1 MLSKVTGVARLTRDV
16 EIRYSSSGTAIA
28 SLSLVN
34 SNKRKNANGEQIE
47 DTCFINAVCFG
58 KLAEIAE
65 KWLSRG
71 SQIYYIGELKQDNW
85 TDKDGNKRSSH
96 TITIESFEMLGS
108 KDQST
113 SQHQEN
119 DKQETAPRE
128 VAQSSIPE
136 IDLDEE
142 NIPFNEVNSTS
153 TQSYK

>member
-1 MLSKVTGVARLTRDV
+1 MLSKVTGVARLTKEV

-65 KWLSRG
+65 KYLKKG
-71 SQIYYIGELKQDNW
+71 LQIYYVGELKQDNW
-85 TDKDGNKRSSH
+85 TDKDGNKKSNHS
-96 TITIESFEMLGS
+96 IAIESFEMLGS

-119 DKQETAPRE
+119 DKQETAPQE
-128 VAQSSIPE
+128 VPE
-136 IDLDEE
+136 IDINDDDDSSY
-142 NIPFNEVNSTS
+142 IPF
-153 TQSYK
+153 